1 MKKNVFFFAL
11 FAAIISQAQT
21 VTDPLITSWKL
32 NTTGHTV
39 TPPGGTPFLTD
50 VEAVYYDNSYVY
62 VKTSGVPS
70 YYSFNNVNVNDAS
83 NGNFKWK
90 ITRTPQA
97 ASNPPSALG
106 GGQYGVFTDG
116 DPIFNAEDARSYQ
129 NAGIWHQ
136 LAFYFEYADF
146 DNSWGHST
154 PTNVYHHHV
163 INLAL
168 MDTSVKNAHSPLL
181 GYIFDGY
188 PIYGPLGY
196 TNPNDMN
203 SGVTRM
209 TPSYQLGTNPNRQTY
224 ADGTALQP
232 SQYGPAFTGQ
242 TVRGCYREDYI
253 YVAGSGTLDAHNGRF
268 CKTPE
273 YPNGTYAYFC
283 TMDSNNRPLYPFTFG
298 QTLYGIMTPGNQ
310 GPNGGQNTI
319 PANATLYVPAT
330 NTAIEETN
338 KPIFVVFPN
347 PTQNALLI
355 KTTNEGFTYTVY
367 EISGKELFKGVTNTD
382 KVLIDVLSLNAGTY
396 LLQVTNSNGIIT
408 GTSRFVKL

>member
-1 MKKNVFFFAL
+1 MKKSVFIFLFFCAVL
-11 FAAIISQAQT
+11 TQAQT
-21 VTDPLITSWKL
+21 ITDPLITSWKL

-39 TPPGGTPFLTD
+39 TPPSGTPFLTD

-70 YYSFNNVNVNDAS
+70 YYSFNNPNINDAS

-90 ITRTPQA
+90 ITRTPQP

-106 GGQYGVFTDG
+106 GGQYGVFIDG

-168 MDTSVKNAHSPLL
+168 IDTSVKNAHSPLL
-181 GYIFDGY
+181 GYIFDGN
-188 PIYGPLGY
+188 PIYGPFGY
-196 TNPNDMN
+196 SDPNDTN

-283 TMDSNNRPLYPFTFG
+283 TMDSNNRPLYPFTYG
-298 QTLYGIMTPGNQ
+298 QTLYGNMTPGNQ
-310 GPNGGQNTI
+310 GPTGGQNNI
-319 PANATLYVPAT
+319 PANATLYVPIT
-330 NTAIEETN
+330 TAIGDDGHGRM
-338 KPIFVVFPN
+338 VVFPN
-347 PTQNALLI
+347 PTQNVLLI
-355 KTTNEGFTYTVY
+355 KTTVAGFTYAIY
-367 EISGKELFKGVTNTD
+367 DIAGKELVKGVSSTD
-382 KVLIDVLSLNAGTY
+382 NVMVDVWGLNNGTY
-396 LLQVTNSNGIIT
+396 ILQLVDSEGKLTA
-408 GTSRFVKL
+408 TSRFVKL